1 MYRYLLF
8 LSMIMLLSACVQYRE
23 LVNFQEDDPSAIPIE
38 VIDNI
43 SELRIQAHD
52 ILKID
57 VSSLNPEAVRPFK
70 TVEEAASQQASPD
83 KERLLLQGYEVDSVG
98 SINFPL
104 LGRIDMAGYT
114 LSEATKLLEE
124 RVRIYVKDAVVNIRL
139 LNFRFSVL
147 GEVNN
152 PGIISTYN
160 SRVTFLDAL
169 GMAGDLTSYAS
180 RDNILMIRE
189 IGGERTFTR
198 LSLQTA
204 DIFTSEYYYIKQ
216 NDVIYVEPIKVK
228 TATVADPV
236 NRYISYSSGIL
247 AIIALIISTR

>member
-1 MYRYLLF
+1 MYRYLCF
-8 LSMIMLLSACVQYRE
+8 LSLIFLLSSCVQYRE
-23 LVNFQEDDPSAIPIE
+23 LVNFQEDDPSKLPVE

-43 SELRIQAHD
+43 SEVRIQSHD

-57 VSSLNPEAVRPFK
+57 VSSLNPDAVRPFK
-70 TVEEAASQQASPD
+70 TSEEPGNQQAGVD
-83 KERLLLQGYEVDSVG
+83 KERLLLQGFEVDSIG
-98 SINFPL
+98 NINFPL
-104 LGRIDMAGYT
+104 LGRIEMAGYT
-114 LSEATKLLEE
+114 LTEATDHLQE
-124 RVRIYVKDAVVNIRL
+124 RVRNYVKDAVVNIRL

-147 GEVNN
+147 GEVNA
-152 PGIISTYN
+152 PGTISTYN
-160 SRVTFLDAL
+160 NRITFLDAL

-180 RDNILMIRE
+180 RKNILIIRE
-189 IGGERTFTR
+189 IDGERTFKR
-198 LSLQTA
+198 LNLQTS